1 MSSDDPE
8 LVCTREGDVLTLTLN
23 RGSKANALAPTLVE
37 DLITALDQ
45 PDDVRMAVIRGQGKH
60 FCAGFDLS
68 DIADLSDGNLLW
80 RFVRI
85 ELLLQKIYH
94 SPFPVVALGH
104 GQIVGAGAD
113 LLAACWHRVVD
124 PGSKLKMP
132 GWNFELAL
140 GTGRLA
146 ALIGQDAAR
155 DMLIDTK
162 SISAEEAL
170 DLGLASDLVD
180 REDWTAFTETLATRI
195 RALPSHATSNMM
207 GLTRASDKAE
217 HDLAALVRSAAR
229 PGLKARIEDYKGKV
243 TSAAP
248 TMKTLKTR
256 KI

>member
-1 MSSDDPE
+1 MSSEDSE
-8 LVCTREGDVLTLTLN
+8 LICTRDGDVLTLTLN
-23 RGSKANALAPTLVE
+23 RGSKANSLAPTLVE

-45 PDDVRMAVIRGQGKH
+45 AGDVRVAVIRGEGKH

-68 DIADLSDGNLLW
+68 DIAELSDGDLLW

-85 ELLLQKIYH
+85 ELLLQKIH
-94 SPFPVVALGH
+94 LSPVPIVALGH

-113 LLAACWHRVVD
+113 LFAACWRRVAA

-146 ALIGQDAAR
+146 ALIGEDAAR

-162 SISAEEAL
+162 SISAEQAL
-170 DLGLASDLVD
+170 EMGLATDLVD
-180 REDWTAFTETLATRI
+180 KEDWDAFTHDLVARA
-195 RALPSHATSNMM
+195 RALPPRATESMM
-207 GLTRASDKAE
+207 ALTRASDRAE

-229 PGLKARIEDYKGKV
+229 PGLRTRIEDYR
-243 TSAAP
+243 SRLMQA
-248 TMKTLKTR
+248 R
-256 KI
+256 K

>member
-68 DIADLSDGNLLW
+68 DIADLSDGDLLW

-94 SPFPVVALGH
+94 SPFPIVALGH

-113 LLAACWHRVVD
+113 LFVACWHRVAAPCV
-124 PGSKLKMP
+124 KLKMP

-140 GTGRLA
+140 GSGRLA

-155 DMLIDTK
+155 DMLIDTR
-162 SISAEEAL
+162 SISAEQAREI
-170 DLGLASDLVD
+170 GLASDLIEKEGW
-180 REDWTAFTETLATRI
+180 EDLVTTLAA
-195 RALPSHATSNMM
+195 RARTLPTEATTNMLA
-207 GLTRASDKAE
+207 LTGSKSAE
-217 HDLAALVRSAAR
+217 LDLAALVRSAAR
-229 PGLKARIEDYKGKV
+229 PGLKARVEKYRNLAIRE
-243 TSAAP
+243 
-248 TMKTLKTR
+248 LQ
-256 KI
+256 